1 MLVTL
6 SSGFGV
12 MFACFCVVALRAFQQ
27 QNVIH
32 GCYRLAVITSYG
44 LAFADIAVV
53 LSVVSMGWAAALW
66 IGTGGALGVV
76 FAMYTHAKYVKK
88 KVVAGEKT

>member
-1 MLVTL
+1 MTLV
-6 SSGFGV
+6 SGLGA

-32 GCYRLAVITSYG
+32 GCYKLAVATSYG
-44 LAFADIAVV
+44 LAFADIAIV

-76 FAMYTHAKYVKK
+76 FAMYVHAKYFQKHIVK
-88 KVVAGEKT
+88 EELH

>member
-1 MLVTL
+1 MTL
-6 SSGFGV
+6 ASGFGA

-32 GCYRLAVITSYG
+32 GYYKVAVVTSYL
-44 LAFADIAVV
+44 LAFADIAIV

-66 IGTGGALGVV
+66 IGTGGALGVT
-76 FAMYTHAKYVKK
+76 FAMYTHAKYIQKPKVK
-88 KVVAGEKT
+88 GELH